1 MNDYKNNQ
9 EIFSA
14 WKNQIEMS
22 PSSIF
27 SRQDVL
33 NVLDS
38 VFKALNLVEGETTGN
53 GESFASITNE
63 AMNNFKAEILKGLAE
78 LIDEGKYHDELMD
91 FSQIV
96 YNIEPGSVI
105 AVKDGVVIDLEKFD
119 EFLETI
125 KNRYLNPTVFLTN
138 NE

>member
-1 MNDYKNNQ
+1 MNDYKTNQ

-14 WKNQIEMS
+14 WKQQIEMS

-27 SRQDVL
+27 SRQDV
-33 NVLDS
+33 VSILDS
-38 VFKALNLVEGETTGN
+38 IFKALNLVEGETNGS
-53 GESFASITNE
+53 GESFASITSE
-63 AMNNFKAEILKGLAE
+63 AINNFKVEMLKGLAE

-91 FSQIV
+91 FSHIV
-96 YNIEPGSVI
+96 YSMEPGNVI
-105 AVKDGVVIDLEKFD
+105 AVKDGVTIDSEKFS

-125 KNRYLNPTVFLTN
+125 KDRCLNPAAPPVS